1 MYGFYLL
8 ETSSEK
14 LVPISSSTETISDEP
29 FHYSK
34 EPDQERQIS
43 AGRISPS
50 SSTSSRSSCPQS
62 SHFYCGTCSSSS
74 NCVTPS
80 QLSGSSTDRMSS
92 FSNSA
97 TLPPSRERSPDPGL
111 SCMSA
116 TPLQGRSPTHRCV
129 APSTCLSPA
138 SSRERTPTP
147 PSLPALPSLSSF
159 PEDQEICNQSSEYA
173 QSQEPL
179 TPVSVEVYDKEV
191 NGNSNKAERDN
202 VLPTAGK
209 GKEGRPVVRKNSSS
223 PKKGVACARNR
234 EYRSTKHSGCAEED
248 VTLIHARD
256 GGLGYYTTA
265 TDVNDKEKRTFKEE
279 ENDCIYRP
287 IQRGS
292 EDAQHRCSGDFI
304 LT

>member
-1 MYGFYLL
+1 M
-8 ETSSEK
+8 
-14 LVPISSSTETISDEP
+14 
-29 FHYSK
+29 
-34 EPDQERQIS
+34 
-43 AGRISPS
+43 
-50 SSTSSRSSCPQS
+50 
-62 SHFYCGTCSSSS
+62 
-74 NCVTPS
+74 
-80 QLSGSSTDRMSS
+80 
-92 FSNSA
+92 
-97 TLPPSRERSPDPGL
+97 
-111 SCMSA
+111 
-116 TPLQGRSPTHRCV
+116 
-129 APSTCLSPA
+129 
-138 SSRERTPTP
+138 
-147 PSLPALPSLSSF
+147 
-159 PEDQEICNQSSEYA
+159 
-173 QSQEPL
+173 
-179 TPVSVEVYDKEV
+179 YDKEV
-191 NGNSNKAERDN
+191 NGNSNKAEREN

-265 TDVNDKEKRTFKEE
+265 TNVNDKEKRTFKEG